1 MQIPLAEKKLFGM
14 PIQIIGGL
22 LAILLFMTGD
32 GIEQAFLS
40 KYVVDIG
47 FSANQSAIMFS
58 AYGIVLTVAS
68 WLAGVLGEV
77 IGPKK
82 TMLLGLITWVL
93 FEIGF
98 LYFGLYLESF
108 SMMVLMYGLR
118 GFGYPLFAFA
128 FIVWIAY
135 RTEKHKLATAMGW
148 FFFMFA
154 GGIGFLGS
162 YYPSI
167 FLPFFGEMV
176 TLWSSLIW
184 IIIGGVLGVFLV
196 DDKDRQGIKIQD
208 QVKGNK
214 WAEALKGITILWES
228 PRVAAGGLLRAIN
241 TAGWYG
247 FVVVMPG
254 FFTSFLDI
262 TTSQWLQLWAIQSVS
277 NMVMGVLF
285 GMLGDRIGWL
295 RVVRWFG
302 CFGAAI
308 CSLLYYY
315 IPVAFGANIPLLAL
329 NAILFGAA
337 IAAFVPLSA
346 ILPTL
351 APANRGAAISVLN
364 LGAGASQ
371 FVGPVLVGVL
381 NNYLGIVG
389 VVWGFAIMY
398 ALSFC
403 LTVFLKP
410 AAKAQLHATTDGL
423 AVR

>member
-1 MQIPLAEKKLFGM
+1 MEAKKTLFGI
-14 PIQIIGGL
+14 PIQVIGGL

-47 FSANQSAIMFS
+47 FTTNQSAIMFS
-58 AYGIVLTVAS
+58 AYGIVLTFAS

-77 IGPKK
+77 IGPRK
-82 TMLLGLITWVL
+82 TMLIGLITWVV

-98 LYFGLYLESF
+98 LYFGLHLESF

-167 FLPFFGEMV
+167 LLPFIGEMA

-184 IIIGGVLGVFLV
+184 IILGGILGVALV
-196 DDKDRQGIKIQD
+196 DDKDRQGVKIQD
-208 QVKGNK
+208 QNADNK

-228 PRVAAGGLLRAIN
+228 PRVAAGGLLRTIN
-241 TAGWYG
+241 TSGWYG

-262 TTSQWLQLWAIQSVS
+262 STSQWLQLWAIQSVS
-277 NMVMGVLF
+277 NMAAGVLF
-285 GMLGDRIGWL
+285 GMIGDRIGWVK
-295 RVVRWFG
+295 VVRWFG
-302 CFGAAI
+302 CVGAAV

-315 IPVAFGANIPLLAL
+315 IPVAFGANIPLLIL

-371 FVGPVLVGVL
+371 FLGPVLVGVL
-381 NNYLGIVG
+381 NNYLGIIG
-389 VVWGFAIMY
+389 VVWGFAVLY
-398 ALSFC
+398 AFSFL
-403 LTVFLKP
+403 LTPFLAP
-410 AAKAQLHATTDGL
+410 ASKAQIQATEEF

>member
-1 MQIPLAEKKLFGM
+1 MEAKKTLFGI
-14 PIQIIGGL
+14 PIQVIGGL

-47 FSANQSAIMFS
+47 FTTNQSAIMFS
-58 AYGIVLTVAS
+58 AYGIVLTFAS

-77 IGPKK
+77 IGPRK
-82 TMLLGLITWVL
+82 TMLIGLITWVV

-98 LYFGLYLESF
+98 LYLGLHLESF

-167 FLPFFGEMV
+167 LLPFIGEMA

-184 IIIGGVLGVFLV
+184 IILGGILGVALV
-196 DDKDRQGIKIQD
+196 DDKDRQGVKIQD
-208 QVKGNK
+208 QNSDNK

-228 PRVAAGGLLRAIN
+228 PRVAAGGLLRTIN
-241 TAGWYG
+241 TSGWYG

-262 TTSQWLQLWAIQSVS
+262 STSQWLQLWAIQSVS
-277 NMVMGVLF
+277 NMAAGVLF
-285 GMLGDRIGWL
+285 GMIGDRIGWVK
-295 RVVRWFG
+295 VVRWFG
-302 CFGAAI
+302 CLGATV

-315 IPVAFGANIPLLAL
+315 IPVAFGANIPLLIL

-371 FVGPVLVGVL
+371 FLGPVLVGVL
-381 NNYLGIVG
+381 NNYLGIIG
-389 VVWGFAIMY
+389 VVWGFAVLY
-398 ALSFC
+398 ALSFL
-403 LTVFLKP
+403 LTPFLAP
-410 AAKAQLHATTDGL
+410 ASKAQIHATEEF

>member
-1 MQIPLAEKKLFGM
+1 
-14 PIQIIGGL
+14 
-22 LAILLFMTGD
+22 
-32 GIEQAFLS
+32 
-40 KYVVDIG
+40 
-47 FSANQSAIMFS
+47 
-58 AYGIVLTVAS
+58 
-68 WLAGVLGEV
+68 
-77 IGPKK
+77 
-82 TMLLGLITWVL
+82 
-93 FEIGF
+93 
-98 LYFGLYLESF
+98 
-108 SMMVLMYGLR
+108 
-118 GFGYPLFAFA
+118 
-128 FIVWIAY
+128 
-135 RTEKHKLATAMGW
+135 
-148 FFFMFA
+148 
-154 GGIGFLGS
+154 
-162 YYPSI
+162 
-167 FLPFFGEMV
+167 
-176 TLWSSLIW
+176 
-184 IIIGGVLGVFLV
+184 
-196 DDKDRQGIKIQD
+196 
-208 QVKGNK
+208 
-214 WAEALKGITILWES
+214 
-228 PRVAAGGLLRAIN
+228 
-241 TAGWYG
+241 
-247 FVVVMPG
+247 
-254 FFTSFLDI
+254 
-262 TTSQWLQLWAIQSVS
+262 LQLWAIQSVS

-371 FVGPVLVGVL
+371 FIGPVLVGVL

-410 AAKAQLHATTDGL
+410 AAKAQLHAATDGL

>member
-1 MQIPLAEKKLFGM
+1 M
-14 PIQIIGGL
+14 

-47 FSANQSAIMFS
+47 FTTNQSAIMFS
-58 AYGIVLTVAS
+58 AYGIVLTLAS

-77 IGPKK
+77 IGPRR
-82 TMLLGLITWVL
+82 TMLIGLVTWVV

-98 LYFGLYLESF
+98 LYLGLYLESF
-108 SMMVLMYGLR
+108 SMMVIMYGLR

-135 RTEKHKLATAMGW
+135 RTEKQKLATAMGW

-167 FLPFFGEMV
+167 LLPYIGEMA

-184 IIIGGVLGVFLV
+184 IILGGILGIALV
-196 DDKDRQGIKIQD
+196 DDKDRQGLRIQD
-208 QVKGNK
+208 QTSENK

-228 PRVAAGGLLRAIN
+228 PRVAAGGLLRTIN

-254 FFTSFLDI
+254 FFTSFLNI
-262 TTSQWLQLWAIQSVS
+262 STSQWLQLWAIQSVS
-277 NMVMGVLF
+277 NMAAGVLF
-285 GMLGDRIGWL
+285 GMIGDRIGWVK
-295 RVVRWFG
+295 VVRWFG
-302 CFGAAI
+302 CVGAAV

-315 IPVAFGANIPLLAL
+315 IPAAFGANIPLLVL

-371 FVGPVLVGVL
+371 FLGPVLVGVL

-389 VVWGFAIMY
+389 VVWGFAILY
-398 ALSFC
+398 ALSFL
-403 LTVFLKP
+403 LTPFLAP
-410 AAKAQLHATTDGL
+410 ASKTQVHATEEL

>member
-1 MQIPLAEKKLFGM
+1 MGSKKMLFGI
-14 PIQIIGGL
+14 PIQVIGGL
-22 LAILLFMTGD
+22 LAILIFMTGD

-47 FSANQSAIMFS
+47 FTTNQSAIMFS
-58 AYGIVLTVAS
+58 AYGIVLTFAS

-77 IGPKK
+77 IGPRK
-82 TMLLGLITWVL
+82 TMLIGLVTWVV

-98 LYFGLYLESF
+98 LYLGLYLENF

-118 GFGYPLFAFA
+118 GIGYPLFAFA

-135 RTEKHKLATAMGW
+135 RTEKQKLATAMGW

-167 FLPFFGEMV
+167 LLPFIGEMA

-184 IIIGGVLGVFLV
+184 IILGGILGVVLV
-196 DDKDRQGIKIQD
+196 DDKDRQGLRIQD
-208 QVKGNK
+208 QLKENK

-228 PRVAAGGLLRAIN
+228 PRVAAGGLLRTIN

-262 TTSQWLQLWAIQSVS
+262 STSQWLQLWAIQSVS
-277 NMVMGVLF
+277 NMATGVLF
-285 GMLGDRIGWL
+285 GMLGDRIGWVK
-295 RVVRWFG
+295 VVRWYG
-302 CFGAAI
+302 CVGAAV

-315 IPVAFGANIPLLAL
+315 IPVAFGANIPLLIL

-371 FVGPVLVGVL
+371 FLGPVLVGIL
-381 NNYLGIVG
+381 NNYMGIIG
-389 VVWGFAIMY
+389 VVWGFAILY
-398 ALSFC
+398 ALSFL
-403 LTVFLKP
+403 LTPFLAP
-410 AAKAQLHATTDGL
+410 AARAQIHAMEEL

>member
-1 MQIPLAEKKLFGM
+1 MGAKKTLFGI
-14 PIQIIGGL
+14 PIQVIGGL

-47 FSANQSAIMFS
+47 FTTNQSAIMFS
-58 AYGIVLTVAS
+58 AYGIVLTLAS

-77 IGPKK
+77 IGPRR
-82 TMLLGLITWVL
+82 TMLIGLVTWVV

-98 LYFGLYLESF
+98 LYLGLYLESF
-108 SMMVLMYGLR
+108 SMMVIMYGLR

-135 RTEKHKLATAMGW
+135 RTEKQKLATAMGW

-167 FLPFFGEMV
+167 LLPYIGEMA

-184 IIIGGVLGVFLV
+184 IILGGILGIALV
-196 DDKDRQGIKIQD
+196 DDKDRQGLRIQD
-208 QVKGNK
+208 QTSENK

-228 PRVAAGGLLRAIN
+228 PRVAAGGLLRTIN

-254 FFTSFLDI
+254 FFTSFLNI
-262 TTSQWLQLWAIQSVS
+262 STSQWLQLWAIQSVS
-277 NMVMGVLF
+277 NMAAGVLF
-285 GMLGDRIGWL
+285 GMIGDRIGWVK
-295 RVVRWFG
+295 VVRWFG
-302 CFGAAI
+302 CVGAAV

-315 IPVAFGANIPLLAL
+315 IPAAFGANIPLLVL

-371 FVGPVLVGVL
+371 FLGPVLVGVL

-389 VVWGFAIMY
+389 VVWGFAILY
-398 ALSFC
+398 ALSFL
-403 LTVFLKP
+403 LTPFLAP
-410 AAKAQLHATTDGL
+410 ASKTQVHATEEL